1 MDNYNE
7 NINEVTE
14 ESVNVTASQTE
25 NTVNQDYT
33 EHVQPEPVQPE
44 HTQQATAEQ
53 PVEQQTTQQSAYQGD
68 YTYQWQSSQWQSQ
81 QPNQS
86 YVVYEQPTQ
95 KKQKKQKVKK
105 EKSSRTPWGAMVAL
119 ALCCAILG
127 GGVGSAVT
135 TALVSSDNSIV
146 STSSSSNGSTTS
158 GTIINTSSHSNE
170 VVLNEVEEGEEMTA
184 AEVYANNVN
193 ATVGITTS
201 ITTNYFGYTT
211 TSAASGSGF
220 IISSDG
226 YILTNYHVVED
237 SSSITVSLYNDESYS
252 ATLIGYDE
260 SNDIAVLKIEAEGLS
275 TVTLGDSDALN
286 VGDSVVAIGNP
297 LGELTFS
304 LTAGVVSALNRSV
317 TLSTGTTMELI
328 QTDCAINSGNSGG
341 ALFNMYG
348 EVVGITNAKYS
359 SSSSSEASI
368 DNIGFAIPINTVKD
382 IVYSIIETGT
392 YEKSYIGVTVTD
404 VTTSTYYS
412 TGITSGAVVY
422 SVTEGAPADEAGL
435 EVGDIITKADDTE
448 ITGASSLS
456 SYVGSLNVGDELV
469 LEVYRDGETRVI
481 VVTVGSTTQSALPDS
496 STTESETDTDTDSD
510 SQSGS
515 QSGGQ
520 SDGSSSWSDM
530 FGDMFGN
537 FGFGGGSSSG
547 SDSGSGS
554 GSGSGGRV

>member
-1 MDNYNE
+1 MDNYND
-7 NINEVTE
+7 NINEVTGE
-14 ESVNVTASQTE
+14 TTSETVSQSENTESTE
-25 NTVNQDYT
+25 NTG
-33 EHVQPEPVQPE
+33 
-44 HTQQATAEQ
+44 AA
-53 PVEQQTTQQSAYQGD
+53 QQSAYQGD
-68 YTYQWQSSQWQSQ
+68 YTYQWQSNSQ
-81 QPNQS
+81 PKAE
-86 YVVYEQPTQ
+86 YVAYEQPTQ
-95 KKQKKQKVKK
+95 KKQKKQKK
-105 EKSSRTPWGAMVAL
+105 EKSSRTPWGAMIAL
-119 ALCCAILG
+119 ALVCAILG
-127 GGVGSAVT
+127 GGIGASV
-135 TALVSSDNSIV
+135 TALVTSDGSVIP
-146 STSSSSNGSTTS
+146 TSSGATNASSATV
-158 GTIINTSSHSNE
+158 INTSSHSSE
-170 VVLNEVEEGEEMTA
+170 VVLNEVEAGEEMTA

-237 SSSITVSLYNDESYS
+237 SDSITVSLYNGESYS
-252 ATLIGYDE
+252 ATLVGYDE
-260 SNDIAVLKIEAEGLS
+260 SNDIAVLKIEAEDLS

-304 LTAGVVSALNRSV
+304 LTAGIVSALDRSV

-348 EVVGITNAKYS
+348 EVIGITNAKYS

-368 DNIGFAIPINTVKD
+368 DNIGFAIPINTVKE

-404 VTTSTYYS
+404 VTTSVYYS

-435 EVGDIITKADDTE
+435 EVGDIILKADDTE
-448 ITGASSLS
+448 VTGASSLS
-456 SYVGSLNVGDELV
+456 NYVASLEVGDELV

-496 STTESETDTDTDSD
+496 DTTDSSADSD
-510 SQSGS
+510 SDSNSDSNSGSDGQSGS
-515 QSGGQ
+515 ST
-520 SDGSSSWSDM
+520 SPW
-530 FGDMFGN
+530 GDIFGN
-537 FGFGGGSSSG
+537 FGFGNGNSSN
-547 SDSGSGS
+547 SDSGSGNS
-554 GSGSGGRV
+554 NGSDDII

>member
-1 MDNYNE
+1 MDNYND
-7 NINEVTE
+7 NINEATGE
-14 ESVNVTASQTE
+14 AVNETVSQSETFSQSEVVE
-25 NTVNQDYT
+25 NT
-33 EHVQPEPVQPE
+33 EPKQ
-44 HTQQATAEQ
+44 AEQ
-53 PVEQQTTQQSAYQGD
+53 PQQSAYQGD
-68 YTYQWQSSQWQSQ
+68 YTYQWQSNSQ
-81 QPNQS
+81 PKAE

-95 KKQKKQKVKK
+95 KKQKKQKK
-105 EKSSRTPWGAMVAL
+105 EKSSRTPWGAMIAL
-119 ALCCAILG
+119 ALVCAILG
-127 GGVGSAVT
+127 GGVGACV
-135 TALVSSDNSIV
+135 TALVTSGSSIV
-146 STSSSSNGSTTS
+146 PTSSGATNTSSATV
-158 GTIINTSSHSNE
+158 INTSSHSSE
-170 VVLNEVEEGEEMTA
+170 VVLNEVEAGEEMTA
-184 AEVYANNVN
+184 AEVYASNVN

-237 SSSITVSLYNDESYS
+237 SDSITVSLYNGESYS
-252 ATLIGYDE
+252 ATLVGYDE
-260 SNDIAVLKIEAEGLS
+260 SNDIAVLKIEAEDLS

-286 VGDSVVAIGNP
+286 VGDSVVVIGNP

-304 LTAGVVSALNRSV
+304 LTAGIVSALDRSV
-317 TLSTGTTMELI
+317 TLSTGSTMELI

-368 DNIGFAIPINTVKD
+368 DNIGFAIPINTVKE

-456 SYVGSLNVGDELV
+456 TYVGSLEVGDELV

-496 STTESETDTDTDSD
+496 TTTDSSTDSGSGPDSD
-510 SQSGS
+510 SDSDDQSGS
-515 QSGGQ
+515 ST
-520 SDGSSSWSDM
+520 SPW
-530 FGDMFGN
+530 GDIFGN
-537 FGFGGGSSSG
+537 FGFGNGSSSG
-547 SDSGSGS
+547 SGNSNDSDSNDII
-554 GSGSGGRV
+554 